1 MAKLKVIEAFKWA
14 HGGHTVK
21 EYAKGD
27 VIDTKEKGVCVNED
41 DAADLE
47 RVSLH
52 EKWTKKDGKEEATPP
67 APAPAPAPAP

>member
-1 MAKLKVIEAFKWA
+1 MSKLKVIEAFKWA

-27 VIDTKEKGVCVNED
+27 VIDTKKACINED

-47 RVSLH
+47 RVSLE

-67 APAPAPAPAP
+67 APPPAP